1 MTVADR
7 KLVDEAI
14 QKYGDDF
21 WNDPNT
27 DDEGPNPNR
36 GWIILELL
44 NILGKDDL
52 DLKVVRKK

>member
-14 QKYGDDF
+14 QHNADDR
-21 WNDPNT
+21 WQT
-27 DDEGPNPNR
+27 IISYLLDDL
-36 GWIILELL
+36 LEVLAE
-44 NILGKDDL
+44 DDL